1 MYRSDHPGSFRI
13 CVAPGPAVHRLF
25 LRAPSGRGPAE
36 MVSCVPPVISVAMF
50 GSPGQATAETDGKR
64 MGKQVCG
71 STDRDRGRRSWQPD
85 TRASEP
91 GAIAAAAEE
100 GRIIARARQSAA
112 GPRSS
117 PQSPIPANVAA
128 SPCSP
133 RARTGISR
141 SPAMN
146 QGLRARRRITCTLW
160 RARGGPLSLGSPIH
174 PSELTTTKYIARP
187 MAATR
192 QSDHPWKWHNRN
204 RHRYGNHYRD
214 RNRHRHC
221 CAADINTEASDHA
234 LFSKAMATAIPM
246 PVSTVIPWC

>member
-64 MGKQVCG
+64 LGKQVCG

-192 QSDHPWKWHNRN
+192 QSDHPWKWHNR
-204 RHRYGNHYRD
+204 
-214 RNRHRHC
+214 
-221 CAADINTEASDHA
+221 
-234 LFSKAMATAIPM
+234 
-246 PVSTVIPWC
+246 